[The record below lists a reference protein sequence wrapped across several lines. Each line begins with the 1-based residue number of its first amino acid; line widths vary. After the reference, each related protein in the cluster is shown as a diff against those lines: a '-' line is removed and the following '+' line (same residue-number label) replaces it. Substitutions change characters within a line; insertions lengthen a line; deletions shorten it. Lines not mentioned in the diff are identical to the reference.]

1 MSLVLE
7 ALRRVEKSD
16 LKAGSVGVAVAAHR
30 PARRRRGTLI
40 PLLLGLG
47 TGVMLF
53 LFGRPALEPVS
64 RNAPGNGVAA
74 DEARQAPLAKARA
87 ALPPMRLGEPVVQPL
102 DIRPPADSSAPRGE
116 PGQGGSRLGLN
127 AERQE
132 SSPRTGRTA
141 AVLEI
146 GTSRLVL
153 QAISERDSHP
163 IAIINDQLVRE
174 GDLLGRARVLRI
186 GPESVD
192 VLLEN
197 GKKETVRFGPPPP
210 PEPTPSPDPL

>member
-16 LKAGSVGVAVAAHR
+16 LKAGSVGVAVAAYR
-30 PARRRRGTLI
+30 PARKRRGTVI

-53 LFGRPALEPVS
+53 LFGFGRPALAPVS

-74 DEARQAPLAKARA
+74 DEAKQAPLAKARA

-102 DIRPPADSSAPRGE
+102 DIRPPADSIAPLAE
-116 PGQGGSRLGLN
+116 PGQRGS
-127 AERQE
+127 
-132 SSPRTGRTA
+132 A

-186 GPESVD
+186 DSESVD

-197 GKKETVRFGPPPP
+197 GKKETVRFAPPPP